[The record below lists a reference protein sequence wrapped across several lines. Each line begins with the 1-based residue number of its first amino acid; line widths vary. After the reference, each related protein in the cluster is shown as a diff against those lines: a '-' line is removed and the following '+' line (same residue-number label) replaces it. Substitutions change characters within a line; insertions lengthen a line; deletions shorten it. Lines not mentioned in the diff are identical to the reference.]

1 MFVELSGG
9 DYTTRFNRVIDDVSV
24 FSSRRNG
31 AEKNFQKCKCGV
43 KWVSKQQGGLFQ
55 SAAKV
60 VKDTFATDG
69 TASKPVMRQ
78 SVIRQEISEDTDHL
92 SDL

>member
-9 DYTTRFNRVIDDVSV
+9 DYTARFNRVIDDVSV

-43 KWVSKQQGGLFQ
+43 KWVSK
-55 SAAKV
+55 
-60 VKDTFATDG
+60 
-69 TASKPVMRQ
+69 
-78 SVIRQEISEDTDHL
+78 
-92 SDL
+92 